1 MAVAALG
8 TVAALVPELDA
19 AVPMTDLQVL
29 VLSPGGKPLDRA
41 SVIVTFVQG
50 RAPLKLYKKELQ
62 HWELKTNQQGIAK
75 LPSIPQGK
83 IKIQIIASNY
93 QTFGDFF
100 QVDEAEKTVTIQLK
114 DPQKQYSAHGDND
127 PTKPAEPK

>member
-1 MAVAALG
+1 MAVAVFG
-8 TVAALVPELDA
+8 SAALLVSALHG

-29 VLSPGGKPLDRA
+29 VLTPGGKPLDRA

-75 LPSIPQGK
+75 LPAIPQGK

-114 DPQKQYSAHGDND
+114 DPQQQYSAHGDND
-127 PTKPAEPK
+127 PRPKEAK